1 MYNPILQK
9 HKKVITE
16 LTENIISRPNTNL
29 IFFSKLSGSRIF
41 THNAKLTCNFCCERL
56 CKMEL
61 RDIHKRAQQKL
72 SGGAPCYA
80 RRPKPVTHTLGDR

>member
-1 MYNPILQK
+1 M
-9 HKKVITE
+9 TE
-16 LTENIISRPNTNL
+16 PLARYFLYSSLTL
-29 IFFSKLSGSRIF
+29 
-41 THNAKLTCNFCCERL
+41 NAKLTCNFCCERL

-80 RRPKPVTHTLGDR
+80 RRHKPVTHTLGDR